1 MAKMQADVVIIGGA
15 VMGSSIA
22 AHLAQRGDFLGKVV
36 VVEADPSYQYCAS
49 ARSAASIRQQFSSEI
64 NIRISLYGIEFLR
77 NIGTLLEARGTH
89 PDVGLHEGGYLFLA
103 TPEQR
108 EELRA
113 AHVLQKKVG
122 ADIAFFERDELK
134 ARFPWMN
141 VEDIAAGC
149 HGLSGEGW
157 FDGYA
162 LMQAFRSKARLLEVE
177 YINDKVVGLEA
188 QTGGTWKV
196 TLSDGGELSAGV
208 IVNTAGA
215 SGGTEVCRR
224 AGLEVPVHSR
234 KRMIFT
240 FHCREE
246 LPGFPMLIDTDG
258 SYVRPEGDGYI
269 CGVTPSEEDDP
280 DSSDFEVDYNFF
292 EQTLWPTLASR
303 VPAFEAIKPGRAWAG
318 HYDMNLFDANAFVGA
333 VPGLN
338 NFYMALGFSGHG
350 LQQSPAIGRGL
361 AELITC
367 GHYESLDLSPLGFE
381 RLAANR
387 KSEEAN
393 IW

>member
-103 TPEQR
+103 TPEQK
-108 EELRA
+108 EGLKA

-162 LMQAFRSKARLLEVE
+162 LMQAFRSKARSLDVE

-269 CGVTPSEEDDP
+269 CGVTPSEDDDP